1 MNRCIARRRVSAACE
16 TTSSNPRFTIARFT
30 PVARTRIPLM
40 DQATA
45 TPFAPAPDPA
55 DVPWLL
61 QVENLHIEFA
71 TARGVVRAVE
81 GISYKVRAGEVVA
94 LVGESG
100 CGKSVSSL
108 AIMRLLAHNGRV
120 TQGCV
125 LFEGRDL
132 LQLSADAMRAIRGR
146 EIAMVFQDPMTSLNP
161 VLTVGYQICEPLL
174 MHLKLTPE
182 AAHTRALELLQM
194 VGIPDALSRL
204 DQYPHQF
211 SGGMRQ
217 RVVIAIALACNP
229 KLIIADE
236 PTTALDVTIQAQI
249 LKLMKDLARDLN
261 IALVVITHNLG
272 IVARYADRV
281 NVMYAARLA
290 EQGSAAAVFA
300 QPLHPYTA
308 GLLRSVPRLD
318 LPRGLKLE
326 TIDGAPPDLLAPPPG
341 CRFAPRG
348 AARQAACEAALPEM
362 VKVGEGRHTACLRS
376 HELERD
382 GPLAL
387 GLQAAAKSNAT
398 VKAVDRVTPLLR
410 VRELKTY
417 FDVSTG
423 FKSFGAK
430 KAEVRAVDDLSFTVF
445 KGETVGLVGESGC
458 GKTTVGRTLLRLE
471 KSTAGSFTFGGVD
484 VTHAGGAA
492 LKNYR
497 RKIQVIFQDPF
508 SSLNPRMTIG
518 DIIAE
523 PLLVY
528 KLQPDKASAR
538 VKVTGL
544 LRMVGLFDYMASRY
558 PHELSGG
565 QRQRVGIARALAME
579 PEFIVCDE
587 PVSALDVSIQA
598 QIINLLE
605 DLQKQLGLTYLFIA
619 HDLAVVRHISDRVI
633 VMYLGRVMEIAD
645 RDALYAEPL
654 HPYTQALLEAVP
666 VPDPLIEA
674 RREHRVLGGEVPSP
688 LAPPAGCV
696 FHTRCPQAE
705 AACKEN
711 RPPLREVRPGH
722 FAACIKV

>member
-1 MNRCIARRRVSAACE
+1 MNTS
-16 TTSSNPRFTIARFT
+16 TTL
-30 PVARTRIPLM
+30 IP
-40 DQATA
+40 TK
-45 TPFAPAPDPA
+45 APT
-55 DVPWLL
+55 VQQGEWLL
-61 QVENLHIEFA
+61 EVENLHVHFV
-71 TARGVVRAVE
+71 TTRGVVRAVE

-108 AIMRLLAHNGRV
+108 AIMRLLAQSGRV
-120 TQGCV
+120 TQGRI

-132 LQLSADAMRAIRGR
+132 LTLTEDEMRAIRGR
-146 EIAMVFQDPMTSLNP
+146 DIAMIFQDPMTSLNP
-161 VLTVGYQICEPLL
+161 VLTVGYQITEPLL
-174 MHLKLTPE
+174 LHLRMTPD
-182 AAHTRALELLQM
+182 AAHTRAVELLGL
-194 VGIPDALSRL
+194 VGIPDAQARL

-249 LKLMKDLARDLN
+249 LRLMKDLARDLN

-281 NVMYAARLA
+281 NVMYAARMA
-290 EQGSAAAVFA
+290 EQGAAAAVFA
-300 QPLHPYTA
+300 KPLHPYTA

-318 LPRGLKLE
+318 QPRGLRLE

-341 CRFAPRG
+341 CRFAPRC
-348 AARQAACEAALPEM
+348 AARQPACEQSLPEM
-362 VKVGEGRHTACLRS
+362 VAVAAGRHTACLRS
-376 HELERD
+376 RELDRI

-387 GLQAAAKSNAT
+387 GLQSAAQSSAVVKS
-398 VKAVDRVTPLLR
+398 VDRTRPLLS
-410 VRELKTY
+410 VSELKTY

-423 FKSFGAK
+423 LKAFSGKR
-430 KAEVRAVDDLSFTVF
+430 AEVRAVDDLSFEVF

-471 KSTAGSFTFGGVD
+471 QSTAGTIHFGGVD
-484 VTHAGGAA
+484 VTRVGGEA

-518 DIIAE
+518 DSIAE

-528 KLQPDKASAR
+528 KLQPDKTAAR
-538 VKVTGL
+538 AKVSDL
-544 LRMVGLFDYMASRY
+544 LKQVGLFDYMASRY

-605 DLQKQLGLTYLFIA
+605 DLQKKLGLTYLFIA

-645 RDALYAEPL
+645 RDALYAKPL

-666 VPDPLIEA
+666 VPDPAIEA

-688 LAPPAGCV
+688 LTPPAGCV
-696 FHTRCPQAE
+696 FHTRCPRADE
-705 AACKEN
+705 ACKIT
-711 RPPLREVRPGH
+711 RPPLREVQPGH
-722 FAACIKV
+722 FAACIKI

>member
-1 MNRCIARRRVSAACE
+1 MATGLNRPWWKQAYNTRARSGPASL
-16 TTSSNPRFTIARFT
+16 TKSLDTDLMQSIITPQTAR
-30 PVARTRIPLM
+30 PSGAVAT
-40 DQATA
+40 
-45 TPFAPAPDPA
+45 
-55 DVPWLL
+55 PWLL
-61 QVENLHIEFA
+61 DVENLHVQFN
-71 TARGVVRAVE
+71 TSRGVVRAVE
-81 GISYKVRAGEVVA
+81 GISYQVRAGEVVA

-108 AIMRLLAHNGRV
+108 AIMRLLAQSGRV
-120 TQGCV
+120 TQGRIV
-125 LFEGRDL
+125 FDGRDL
-132 LQLSADAMRAIRGR
+132 LTLSEDAMRAIRGR
-146 EIAMVFQDPMTSLNP
+146 DIAMIFQDPMTSLNP
-161 VLTVGYQICEPLL
+161 VLTVGYQITEPLL
-174 MHLKLTPE
+174 QHLRMTHDAARARAIELLKL
-182 AAHTRALELLQM
+182 
-194 VGIPDALSRL
+194 VGLPDAESRL
-204 DQYPHQF
+204 NQYPHQF

-249 LKLMKDLARDLN
+249 LELMKRLSRELN

-281 NVMYAARLA
+281 NVMYAARMA
-290 EQGSAAAVFA
+290 EQGAADAVFA
-300 QPLHPYTA
+300 KPLHPYTA

-318 LPRGLKLE
+318 QPRGLKLE

-341 CRFAPRG
+341 CRFAPRCL
-348 AARQAACEAALPEM
+348 ARQPACEQALPDM
-362 VKVGEGRHTACLRS
+362 VEVTADRHTACLRS
-376 HELERD
+376 RELERV

-387 GLQAAAKSNAT
+387 GLQAAAASSAV
-398 VKAVDRVTPLLR
+398 VKAVDRTTPLLA

-423 FKSFGAK
+423 LEAFGGK
-430 KAEVRAVDDLSFTVF
+430 KAEVRAVDDLSFEVF

-471 KSTAGSFTFGGVD
+471 QSTAGAIHFSGVD
-484 VTHAGGAA
+484 VTHAQGDA
-492 LKNYR
+492 LKSYR
-497 RKIQVIFQDPF
+497 RKMQVIFQDPF
-508 SSLNPRMTIG
+508 SSLNPRITIG
-518 DIIAE
+518 ESIAE

-528 KLQPDKASAR
+528 KLQPDKIAAR
-538 VKVTGL
+538 AKVSEL
-544 LRMVGLFDYMASRY
+544 LQQVGLFDYMASRY

-605 DLQKQLGLTYLFIA
+605 DLQKKLGLTYLFIA

-645 RDALYAEPL
+645 RDALYAAPL

-674 RREHRVLGGEVPSP
+674 QRAHRVLGGEVPSP
-688 LAPPAGCV
+688 LTPPTGCV
-696 FHTRCPQAE
+696 FHTRCPRAD
-705 AACKEN
+705 AACKMQ
-711 RPPLREVRPGH
+711 RPPLREVQPGH
-722 FAACIKV
+722 FAACIKI

>member
-1 MNRCIARRRVSAACE
+1 MAHPTSTPPAAQ
-16 TTSSNPRFTIARFT
+16 
-30 PVARTRIPLM
+30 PLLEVQ
-40 DQATA
+40 D
-45 TPFAPAPDPA
+45 
-55 DVPWLL
+55 LH
-61 QVENLHIEFA
+61 VEFN
-71 TARGVVRAVE
+71 TQRGVVRAVQ
-81 GISYKVRAGEVVA
+81 GISYDVRAGEIVA

-120 TQGCV
+120 SQGRV
-125 LFEGRDL
+125 MFEGRDL
-132 LQLSADAMRAIRGR
+132 LKISADEMRAIRGR
-146 EIAMVFQDPMTSLNP
+146 DIAMIFQDPMTSLNP
-161 VLTVGYQICEPLL
+161 VLTIGYQIYEPLL
-174 MHLKLTPE
+174 THLKLTPE
-182 AAHTRALELLQM
+182 AARVRALELLQM
-194 VGIPDALSRL
+194 VGIPDAERRL

-249 LKLMKDLARDLN
+249 LKLMKDLARDRN

-281 NVMYAARLA
+281 NVMYAARMA
-290 EQGSAAAVFA
+290 EEGPAHAVFGE
-300 QPLHPYTA
+300 PLHPYTA

-318 LPRGLKLE
+318 QPRGLRLE
-326 TIDGAPPDLLAPPPG
+326 TIDGSPPDLFAPPPG
-341 CRFAPRG
+341 CRFAPRC
-348 AARQAACEAALPEM
+348 AAREAACEQALPDMQEISAQ
-362 VKVGEGRHTACLRS
+362 RHSACLRAR
-376 HELERD
+376 ELARGGAE
-382 GPLAL
+382 AL
-387 GLQAAAKSNAT
+387 GLARASQDSGA
-398 VKAVDRVTPLLR
+398 VKAVNRDTPL
-410 VRELKTY
+410 VSARELKTY

-423 FKSFGAK
+423 LKAFGRAH
-430 KAEVRAVDDLSFTVF
+430 AVVRAVDDLSFDIY

-471 KSTAGSFTFGGVD
+471 PSTAGVIRFGGAD
-484 VTHAGGAA
+484 VTLAEGDA

-497 RKIQVIFQDPF
+497 RKVQVIFQDPY
-508 SSLNPRMTIG
+508 SSLNPRITVG
-518 DIIAE
+518 DAIAE

-528 KLQPDKASAR
+528 KLQPNKAAAQAKAR
-538 VKVTGL
+538 EL
-544 LRMVGLFDYMASRY
+544 LQQVGLFDYMATRY

-579 PEFIVCDE
+579 PQFIVCDE

-605 DLQKQLGLTYLFIA
+605 DLQKKFGLTYLFIA

-645 RDALYAEPL
+645 RDTLYAEPL

-666 VPDPLIEA
+666 VPDPKIEA
-674 RREHRVLGGEVPSP
+674 KREHRVLSGEVPSP
-688 LAPPAGCV
+688 LAPPSGCV
-696 FHTRCPQAE
+696 FHTRCPRAD
-705 AACKEN
+705 AACRSE
-711 RPPLREVRPGH
+711 RPALREVRAGH

>member
-1 MNRCIARRRVSAACE
+1 MDQPTTAPTASAP
-16 TTSSNPRFTIARFT
+16 TNPRDT
-30 PVARTRIPLM
+30 
-40 DQATA
+40 
-45 TPFAPAPDPA
+45 
-55 DVPWLL
+55 WLL
-61 QVENLHIEFA
+61 EVEDLHVQFN
-71 TARGVVRAVE
+71 TSRGVVRAVE
-81 GISYKVRAGEVVA
+81 GISYKVKAGEVVA

-108 AIMRLLAHNGRV
+108 AIMRLLAHTGRV
-120 TQGCV
+120 TQGRV
-125 LFEGRDL
+125 LFEGRD
-132 LQLSADAMRAIRGR
+132 QLKISADAMRAIRGR
-146 EIAMVFQDPMTSLNP
+146 DIAMIFQDPMTSLNP
-161 VLTVGYQICEPLL
+161 VLTVGFQITEPLL
-174 MHLKLTPE
+174 LHLHMTP
-182 AAHTRALELLQM
+182 AAARARALELLQM
-194 VGIPDALSRL
+194 VGIPDAASRL

-249 LKLMKDLARDLN
+249 LELMKRLSRDLN

-281 NVMYAARLA
+281 NVMYAARMA
-290 EQGSAAAVFA
+290 EQGSAADVFA
-300 QPLHPYTA
+300 KPLHPYTA

-318 LPRGLKLE
+318 QPRGLKLE

-341 CRFAPRG
+341 CRFAPRC
-348 AARQAACEAALPEM
+348 AARQPACEQGLPEM
-362 VKVGEGRHTACLRS
+362 TKVAEVTADRYTACLRS
-376 HELERD
+376 AELDRV

-387 GLQAAAKSNAT
+387 GLQAAAQGSAV
-398 VKAVDRVTPLLR
+398 VKPVDRATPLLD

-423 FKSFGAK
+423 LKTFEAFGGK
-430 KAEVRAVDDLSFTVF
+430 QTEVRAVDDLSFTVF

-471 KSTAGSFTFGGVD
+471 KSTAGSITFAGAD
-484 VTHAGGAA
+484 VTRAGGDA

-497 RKIQVIFQDPF
+497 RKMQVIFQDPF

-518 DIIAE
+518 DSIAE

-528 KLQPDKASAR
+528 KLQPDKTAARAR
-538 VKVTGL
+538 VIEL
-544 LRMVGLFDYMASRY
+544 LKLVGLFDYMAGRY

-605 DLQKQLGLTYLFIA
+605 DLQKKFGLTYLFIA

-645 RDALYAEPL
+645 RDALYAAPL

-674 RREHRVLGGEVPSP
+674 KREHRVLGGEVPSP

-696 FHTRCPQAE
+696 FHTRCPQAD
-705 AACKEN
+705 AACKMA
-711 RPPLREVRPGH
+711 RPPLREVQPGH
-722 FAACIKV
+722 FAACIKI